1 MKQHKSEYVRKAR
14 GFYQHH
20 KTGEVVQAVSIN
32 KQGNAYKVVY
42 QHMVKV
48 GKYWFSEGIDA
59 MEQTEF
65 SINFKRVRSR

>member
-1 MKQHKSEYVRKAR
+1 MRQRKSEYAGKAS
-14 GFYQHH
+14 GFYQHR

-48 GKYWFSEGIDA
+48 GRYWFSEGIDA

-65 SINFKRVRSR
+65 NINFKRVRS